1 MLQLTWP
8 ANTTTFDPLRAL
20 RVGDVAQL
28 MRGANHSSPPRQASL
43 PCSSTALFVLL
54 HPCQEASEIMSVL
67 IRTQALHESALALS
81 SDTVCCSVLPRPSAK
96 VRTSMLYT
104 QSLAIHDSRHTA
116 GTVSVQWGPKCHV
129 KARRPAGTSM
139 QRAIADTGGQV
150 HLPCNTQTLCR
161 MNELML
167 QLV

>member
-81 SDTVCCSVLPRPSAK
+81 SDTVCCSVPPRPSAK
-96 VRTSMLYT
+96 VRTSMSCT
-104 QSLAIHDSRHTA
+104 QSLRQPPHGRDCQCTV
-116 GTVSVQWGPKCHV
+116 GTEVSCKGK
-129 KARRPAGTSM
+129 T
-139 QRAIADTGGQV
+139 T
-150 HLPCNTQTLCR
+150 CR
-161 MNELML
+161 NLNAESNCRYRWSCAFAL
-167 QLV
+167 Q